1 MPTGYNG
8 REGYTTEIKT
18 SRSGAYLC
26 AWKYNGCQGKD
37 YRAFNCKINLL
48 LDTCEITIEDIHN
61 KVLREEVFHVHPTE
75 GWETEE
81 VQFTTCLDADCIDK
95 GMAFAFKPL
104 LLKLGLQIEPDS
116 IWAKV
121 RTKY

>member
-1 MPTGYNG
+1 MSKQAPRGG
-8 REGYTTEIKT
+8 FTTEIKT

-26 AWKYNGCQGKD
+26 AWKYNGCQGED

-61 KVLREEVFHVHPTE
+61 KVLREEVFHVHPTN
-75 GWETEE
+75 GWDAE
-81 VQFTTCLDADCIDK
+81 VIRFTTCLDAERIDK
-95 GMAFAFKPL
+95 GMAFAFKPF
-104 LLKLGLQIEPDS
+104 LLKLGLQIQPDS